1 MPHQTILAYLAFMTH
16 GGMFLVEATV
26 QETNLVI
33 IHITKWVG
41 SYPSTS
47 LSRMALWLMS
57 RSKQLYSIA
66 AQTIHGQTPAPTQLI
81 QSLHISFNTSLQSHA
96 SV

>member
-1 MPHQTILAYLAFMTH
+1 MPRQTILAYQAFMTH
-16 GGMFLVEATV
+16 GGMFLVETTV

-47 LSRMALWLMS
+47 LSPTGLWLMS

-66 AQTIHGQTPAPTQLI
+66 AQIIHGQTPAPTQPI
-81 QSLHISFNTSLQSHA
+81 QSSHISFNTSLQSHA
-96 SV
+96 SI